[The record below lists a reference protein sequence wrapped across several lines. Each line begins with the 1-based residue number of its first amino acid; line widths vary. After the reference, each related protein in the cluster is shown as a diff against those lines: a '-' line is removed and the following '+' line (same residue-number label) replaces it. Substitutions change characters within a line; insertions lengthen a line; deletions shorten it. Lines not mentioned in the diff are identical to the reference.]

1 MTSFR
6 VSQGAWSVA
15 IGTAQA
21 AEFLAFI
28 AKVGANP
35 AFGLSALDMAR
46 GRLLA
51 RVNTLAKLFFYRL
64 LLR

>member
-6 VSQGAWSVA
+6 VSPGAWSVA
-15 IGTAQA
+15 IGAAQA

-28 AKVGANP
+28 EKVRAQP
-35 AFGLSALDMAR
+35 AFGLSALDLAR

-51 RVNTLAKLFFYRL
+51 RLNTLAKLFFYRL
-64 LLR
+64 VLR